1 MGRGDFVERIVSEAE
16 ERQSRLLNETL
27 ALRKI
32 KETVRLMCEEEGVR
46 ESELRGG
53 SRRRQISR
61 LRKRIC
67 ELVERY
73 GIPMP
78 TVARETGV
86 TTAISP
92 STPSDR
98 GTSL

>member
-16 ERQSRLLNETL
+16 ERQSTLLNETL

-32 KETVRLMCEEEGVR
+32 KETIRLMCEEEGVR

-53 SRRRQISR
+53 NRRRQISR

-67 ELVERY
+67 ELVEIY
-73 GIPMP
+73 GIPTP

-86 TTAISP
+86 TTAVVSKMMAK
-92 STPSDR
+92 
-98 GTSL
+98 